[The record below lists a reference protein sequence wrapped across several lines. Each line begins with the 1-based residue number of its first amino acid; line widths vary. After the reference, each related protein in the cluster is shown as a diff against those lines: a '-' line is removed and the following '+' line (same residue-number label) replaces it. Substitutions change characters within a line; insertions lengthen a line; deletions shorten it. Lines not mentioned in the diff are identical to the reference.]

1 MTNDMNEFLRAA
13 SLLASKNDHYLFIA
27 TLLLFGVAVA
37 FALRWLVGKHE
48 KLMDLSREDQKQYST
63 TILNLTAEQNK
74 TAKDLAVVLD
84 RCAGSLEENSIE
96 LRLCREQHKH

>member
-1 MTNDMNEFLRAA
+1 MTNMEELLRAA
-13 SLLASKNDHYLFIA
+13 NAVSGKNDHWLFIA
-27 TLLLFGVAVA
+27 TLLLFFVAVF

-84 RCAGSLEENSIE
+84 RCACSLEENSTE